1 MKNTNPIFSLK
12 NFRSFG
18 EEGADFELAP
28 ITVLTG
34 CNSAGKSSL
43 VKALLLLSKQPID
56 EGSGNQTFT
65 YDLDDSQDT
74 NRQFAGTDIK
84 SHMPGK
90 QLKVSLQELGLGRF
104 DKVVHHHSVNELI
117 VLSYKIWSYYLQ
129 ENVLVKRSFKAGK
142 DLLNEGE
149 LIEFL
154 IERMDGTILFKYHWN
169 SGKNIIFDPE
179 LGEICYPIGWEGTGH
194 ISSIIEKCDRY
205 IDFCKLKR
213 YQRNHKFASKWLSK
227 YGSANGRNES
237 GKKYAENMLS
247 VADNGMREITSKWGE
262 QLETYKIPIDWDVSL
277 SLQGIL
283 LSDNQ
288 EKERLL
294 NDDLLSREDVKMRQ
308 QNNVFHSFVNECLLP
323 WFIKN
328 VVYIDSS
335 SANVKRL
342 YSIEDENKMCI
353 ALSKLVKNGITGSY
367 VNKWL
372 KKFNI
377 ADSIEIVG
385 TEEGIGIMVYLNK
398 GGEKYLLA
406 DEGYGITQ
414 LVSLFLQLENIIIEN
429 RHSING
435 DIWEDNTDN
444 NFYYSHSF
452 VAIEEPEIHLH
463 PKYQSL
469 LADMFVEAYQKY
481 NIHFI
486 IETHSEYLIRKLQVL
501 VADKENI
508 LTPNDV
514 SLNYVE
520 KNEDGISTNRKIEI
534 REDGSLNGTL
544 FGSGFY
550 DEADSLAME
559 LFRRKP
565 ILS

>member
-65 YDLDDSQDT
+65 NDLDDSQDT
-74 NRQFAGTDIK
+74 NRQFAGTDVK
-84 SHMPGK
+84 SYMPGK

-129 ENVLVKRSFKAGK
+129 EKVLVKRSFKAGK

-154 IERMDGTILFKYHWN
+154 IERMDGTILFKCHWN
-169 SGKNIIFDPE
+169 NDKNIVFDPE
-179 LGEICYPIGWEGTGH
+179 LGEICDPIGWEQTGN

-205 IDFCKLKR
+205 IDFCKLER
-213 YQRNHKFASKWLSK
+213 YQSKHKFASKWLSK
-227 YGSANGRNES
+227 YGSANDRNES
-237 GKKYAENMLS
+237 GKKKAENMLS
-247 VADNGMREITSKWGE
+247 VADNGMKEITSKWGD
-262 QLETYKIPIDWDVSL
+262 QLEAYKLSIDWDLSL

-283 LSDNQ
+283 LSDYQ
-288 EKERLL
+288 EKELL
-294 NDDLLSREDVKMRQ
+294 NADDMFGRQDVIMRQ

-323 WFIKN
+323 WFIKK

-342 YSIEDENKMCI
+342 YSIEDKNKMCI

-385 TEEGIGIMVYLNK
+385 TDEGIGIMVYLNK

-429 RHSING
+429 RHRHSING
-435 DIWEDNTDN
+435 YIWKDSIDYNY
-444 NFYYSHSF
+444 YYSHSF

-501 VADKENI
+501 VADKENK

-514 SLNYVE
+514 SLNYVDKDE
-520 KNEDGISTNRKIEI
+520 NGISTNRKIEI
-534 REDGSLNGTL
+534 RDDGRLDGS
-544 FGSGFY
+544 FGKGFY
-550 DEADSLAME
+550 DEAGGLSRQ
-559 LFRRKP
+559 LFT
-565 ILS
+565 LNS

>member
-1 MKNTNPIFSLK
+1 MKNMNPIFSLK

-65 YDLDDSQDT
+65 YDSDDSQDT
-74 NRQFAGTDIK
+74 NRQFAGTDIR
-84 SHMPGK
+84 SYMPGK

-117 VLSYKIWSYYLQ
+117 VLSYQIWSYYLQ
-129 ENVLVKRSFKAGK
+129 ENVLVKRTFKAGK

-154 IERMDGTILFKYHWN
+154 IERVDGTILFKCQWN
-169 SGKNIIFDPE
+169 NGKNILFDPE

-205 IDFCKLKR
+205 IDYCRLKR
-213 YQRNHKFASKWLSK
+213 YQSKHKFVSKWLSK

-237 GKKYAENMLS
+237 VKKKAENTLS

-262 QLETYKIPIDWDVSL
+262 QLEAYKIPIDWDVSL

-283 LSDNQ
+283 LSENQ
-288 EKERLL
+288 EKERLKG
-294 NDDLLSREDVKMRQ
+294 DWLSSEDVKMRQ

-353 ALSKLVKNGITGSY
+353 ALSKLVKNGITGGY

-435 DIWEDNTDN
+435 DIWEDNTDY

-501 VADKENI
+501 VADKENK

-514 SLNYVE
+514 SLNYVDKDE
-520 KNEDGISTNRKIEI
+520 NGISTNRKIEI
-534 REDGSLNGTL
+534 LEDGRLSGP
-544 FGSGFY
+544 FGPGFF
-550 DEADSLAME
+550 DEADSLAMD
-559 LFRRKP
+559 LMKYKVRR
-565 ILS
+565 

>member
-1 MKNTNPIFSLK
+1 MHIEGVILQPKTKQKKHRKMKNTNPIFSLK

-65 YDLDDSQDT
+65 YDSDDSQDT

-84 SHMPGK
+84 SYMPGK

-117 VLSYKIWSYYLQ
+117 VLSYQIWSYYLQ
-129 ENVLVKRSFKAGK
+129 ENVLVKRTFKAGK

-154 IERMDGTILFKYHWN
+154 IERMDGTILFKCHWN
-169 SGKNIIFDPE
+169 NGKNIFFDPE
-179 LGEICYPIGWEGTGH
+179 LGEICYPIGWELTGH

-205 IDFCKLKR
+205 IDFCRLKR
-213 YQRNHKFASKWLSK
+213 YQSKHKLVSKWLSK

-237 GKKYAENMLS
+237 VKKKAENTLS
-247 VADNGMREITSKWGE
+247 VADNCMREITSKWGE
-262 QLETYKIPIDWDVSL
+262 QLEAYKIPIDWDVSL

-288 EKERLL
+288 EKERL

-342 YSIEDENKMCI
+342 YSIEDENKTYNH
-353 ALSKLVKNGITGSY
+353 V
-367 VNKWL
+367 
-372 KKFNI
+372 F
-377 ADSIEIVG
+377 
-385 TEEGIGIMVYLNK
+385 
-398 GGEKYLLA
+398 
-406 DEGYGITQ
+406 
-414 LVSLFLQLENIIIEN
+414 VSSIIITYYIISDKRIN
-429 RHSING
+429 VISNSI
-435 DIWEDNTDN
+435 
-444 NFYYSHSF
+444 
-452 VAIEEPEIHLH
+452 
-463 PKYQSL
+463 
-469 LADMFVEAYQKY
+469 
-481 NIHFI
+481 
-486 IETHSEYLIRKLQVL
+486 RC
-501 VADKENI
+501 
-508 LTPNDV
+508 
-514 SLNYVE
+514 
-520 KNEDGISTNRKIEI
+520 
-534 REDGSLNGTL
+534 
-544 FGSGFY
+544 
-550 DEADSLAME
+550 
-559 LFRRKP
+559 
-565 ILS
+565 